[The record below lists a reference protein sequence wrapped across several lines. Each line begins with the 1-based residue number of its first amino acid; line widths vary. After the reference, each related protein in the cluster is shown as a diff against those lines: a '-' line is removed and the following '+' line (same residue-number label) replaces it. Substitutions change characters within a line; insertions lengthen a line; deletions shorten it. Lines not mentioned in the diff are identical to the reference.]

1 MLKEDT
7 TAGNKKIFSIK
18 NIIKK
23 LLPIK
28 QWSDTKNTTMAIKL
42 KPAGKL
48 LIIAAVV
55 TAGIVSVRWY
65 QNRPKD
71 VNQSVDLGKVTLPD
85 APDAS
90 LSSNAVLLPLPTSE
104 KAVNGG
110 TQINWQRMAWNS
122 QFSGMYANGGVRTT
136 KGSLFDKA
144 HLDITYTRQD
154 DCNRQ
159 MADLVKFAN
168 DYKSNPNTP
177 GVLITFMG
185 DGMPAFMTSL
195 SKELEPLG
203 PEYQPVIIPVAHGKS
218 FGEDQVMGPQ
228 SWKQDPHNAIGKCVA
243 GVLRDGDI
251 NILLKWAG
259 DNGLKVNPDETTYD
273 AEAIN
278 IIAANDFLDAPNK
291 YIAGYTE
298 KRKVVMKGKTTGRDT
313 TVGVDAVATWTPGD
327 VNVSTKKGGL
337 VTIANTKQY
346 ASQMPNQTIAIRKW
360 ANDHRTDIENM
371 IIALAQAGD
380 QVRSY
385 NEAKEFAAKV
395 SAEVYQEKDAAYWLK
410 YYNGSVE
417 KDITGLQVN
426 LGGSTVFNLS
436 DMANTFGLGA
446 DKVDRYKAVYN
457 TFGNLM
463 VQLYPSLM
471 PTFMPYEKAVDKS
484 FLLSVISNHPELME
498 GKAIQTNYAD
508 QITSAVSSK
517 SYSIEFETG
526 SANIKAASYKLLDQ
540 IFESAV
546 VAEGLK
552 IGVYG
557 HTDNSGS
564 DAVNIPLSEKR
575 ADAVKAYLQKK
586 GLAENR
592 MEAKGFGSTK
602 PIADNSS
609 EAGKSKNR
617 RVEIVLGE

>member
-1 MLKEDT
+1 
-7 TAGNKKIFSIK
+7 
-18 NIIKK
+18 
-23 LLPIK
+23 
-28 QWSDTKNTTMAIKL
+28 MAIKL

-48 LIIAAVV
+48 FIIGAVI
-55 TAGIVSVRWY
+55 TAGILGVRWY
-65 QNRPKD
+65 QNRPKE
-71 VNQSVDLGKVTLPD
+71 VNQSVELGKVTLPD
-85 APDAS
+85 APEAS
-90 LSSNAVLLPLPTSE
+90 LNSNALLLALPSE
-104 KAVNGG
+104 EDAANGG
-110 TQINWQRMAWNS
+110 TPIIWERMAWNS

-136 KGSLFDKA
+136 KNSLFDKA
-144 HLDITYTRQD
+144 HLDVTYIRQD
-154 DCNRQ
+154 DCNKQ

-168 DYKSNPNTP
+168 DYKKDPHTNA
-177 GVLITFMG
+177 VLITFMG

-203 PEYQPVIIPVAHGKS
+203 AEYQPVIIPVAHGKS
-218 FGEDQVMGPQ
+218 FGEDQVMAPL

-273 AEAIN
+273 AAAIN
-278 IIAANDFLDAPNK
+278 LIAANDFLDAPNK
-291 YIAGYTE
+291 YITGYTE
-298 KRKVVMKGKTTGRDT
+298 KRKLVLNGKTTGKDT
-313 TVGVDAVATWTPGD
+313 TVSVDAVATWTPGD
-327 VNVSTKKGGL
+327 VNVATKKGGL

-371 IIALAQAGD
+371 IVALAQAGD

-385 NEAKEFAAKV
+385 NEAKMFAAKV
-395 SAEVYQEKDAAYWLK
+395 SATVYQEKDADYWLK
-410 YYNGSVE
+410 YYNGIIE
-417 KDITGLQVN
+417 KDMQGLQVN
-426 LGGSTVFNLS
+426 LGGSAVFNLA
-436 DMANTFGLGA
+436 DMANTFGLGD

-463 VQLYPSLM
+463 VKMYPSLM
-471 PTFMPYEKAVDKS
+471 PSFMPYEKAVDKS
-484 FLLSVISNHPELME
+484 FLFSVIANHPELME
-498 GKAIQTNYAD
+498 GKAIQTSYANE
-508 QITSAVSSK
+508 ITAAVSSK

-526 SANIKAASYKLLDQ
+526 SANIKPASYKMLDE

-552 IGVYG
+552 LGVYG
-557 HTDNSGS
+557 HTDNSGT

-575 ADAVKAYLQKK
+575 AAAVKAWLQKK
-586 GLAENR
+586 GLPASRVET
-592 MEAKGFGSTK
+592 KGFGSIK
-602 PIADNSS
+602 PVADNST
-609 EAGKSKNR
+609 EYGKSKNR